1 MSLCLSVCQG
11 KGDMVT
17 YWLEGKQG
25 DLRYKTVAPDNPSPA
40 KPGLRDMES
49 ERDLLGSI
57 PGSVNGDVLL
67 SPE

>member
-1 MSLCLSVCQG
+1 
-11 KGDMVT
+11 MVT